1 MFGEWSWVSNGN
13 NGYHQTTRYLNPTLN
28 PYNKSIFITQSLLLQ
43 GGDPANFL
51 DVGGS
56 ASVKQVT
63 EAFKIISSDPRCT
76 AIFVNIFG
84 GIMRC
89 DVIAQG
95 IIAAVNQ
102 LGLTLP
108 LIVRLQGT
116 EVDAARALIA
126 QSGLRIISIDDMD
139 VAAKMVVGMSSIVS
153 KSREIG
159 VNVKFE
165 AS

>member
-1 MFGEWSWVSNGN
+1 
-13 NGYHQTTRYLNPTLN
+13 
-28 PYNKSIFITQSLLLQ
+28 
-43 GGDPANFL
+43 
-51 DVGGS
+51 
-56 ASVKQVT
+56 
-63 EAFKIISSDPRCT
+63 
-76 AIFVNIFG
+76 
-84 GIMRC
+84 MRC